1 MRTAGLAL
9 IFLGALF
16 FGGGEVSGPAGPS
29 PSSMLAVMAVALGCA
44 LLLGAKLA
52 EEDRAAEL
60 TAGSPLSEP
69 VTVQFTS
76 SRGTPPIL
84 GSFRL
89 SSRRRRT

>member
-29 PSSMLAVMAVALGCA
+29 PASILAVMSVALGAA
-44 LLLGAKLA
+44 LLVGARIAGHEA
-52 EEDRAAEL
+52 EEGL
-60 TAGSPLSEP
+60 TGSPLSEP

-76 SRGTPPIL
+76 ARGTPPIL